1 MNDALLAEVLR
12 KLGLAVLER
21 HPFGVFSMLTV
32 PPTWLRHA
40 FQDAP
45 AAPSP
50 TLSGALPFL
59 DYFLPDAQRA
69 WDEGG
74 QAIAET
80 GLFTATVDGEDIL
93 LQARALTVAGRP
105 LAILERLTG
114 DADVRPSLQTARENL
129 LAHEQLQ
136 RQVAAARAAVDSV
149 ATEVLRLEGTDLTP
163 DQQRAVDALA
173 HAHKRLRAALDGA

>member
-21 HPFGVFSMLTV
+21 QPHGVFTMLTV

-59 DYFLPDAQRA
+59 DYFLPDAQRV
-69 WDEGG
+69 WDAGG
-74 QAIAET
+74 HAMAET
-80 GLFTATVDGEDIL
+80 GLFTANVDGEDIL
-93 LQARALTVAGRP
+93 LQARALTVAGRQI
-105 LAILERLTG
+105 AILERLTG

-129 LAHEQLQ
+129 LEHERLV
-136 RQVAAARAAVDSV
+136 RRMATARAAAE
-149 ATEVLRLEGTDLTP
+149 ATADQVLKLEGTDLSA
-163 DQQRAVDALA
+163 DQRRLVDALA
-173 HAHKRLRAALDGA
+173 KAAGRLRESLGS